1 MNPLLRWPV
10 RMVAMSAGYA
20 VGGPVGGLVGL
31 GVASWL
37 SRSKPGDADPPA
49 RPAIPPDIRAAY
61 RTLEVKPRVSNE
73 ELRATYR
80 RLMNR
85 HHPDKLGPD
94 ATPAQRDAAHR
105 RARDIQQAYAR
116 LRQRRGF

>member
-10 RMVAMSAGYA
+10 RVVAMSAGYA

-37 SRSKPGDADPPA
+37 SRDRPQHPVSTKKPS
-49 RPAIPPDIRAAY
+49 IPPEIREAY
-61 RTLEVKPRVSNE
+61 RTLKVKPKVSNE
-73 ELRATYR
+73 DIKSSYR

-94 ATPAQRDAAHR
+94 ASDHERTTAHQHSLAIQR
-105 RARDIQQAYAR
+105 AYEQ